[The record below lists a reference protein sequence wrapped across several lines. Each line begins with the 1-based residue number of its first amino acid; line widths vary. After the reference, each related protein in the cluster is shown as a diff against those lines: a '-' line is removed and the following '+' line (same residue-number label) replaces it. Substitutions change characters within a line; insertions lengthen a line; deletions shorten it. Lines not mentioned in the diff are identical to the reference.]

1 MIELCCECLSA
12 QRIWLYV
19 IIMSRTSFRVNSH
32 SIIYL
37 NVKELLTW
45 SRHHIWSLSDSNA
58 IRTHNHITIEC
69 GFTLKLVRDMITCS
83 QMQRTD
89 KNSWHSSIV
98 WPVQLNGWVF
108 VYKVNGCAFK
118 SRCCHLNFSYG
129 TCFEQ
134 GVPWHSGKL

>member
-1 MIELCCECLSA
+1 MTVCYYHVTYEFQSEPTQYSLPER
-12 QRIWLYV
+12 QE
-19 IIMSRTSFRVNSH
+19 T
-32 SIIYL
+32 
-37 NVKELLTW
+37 KKLLAR

-108 VYKVNGCAFK
+108 VYKVSGCAFK